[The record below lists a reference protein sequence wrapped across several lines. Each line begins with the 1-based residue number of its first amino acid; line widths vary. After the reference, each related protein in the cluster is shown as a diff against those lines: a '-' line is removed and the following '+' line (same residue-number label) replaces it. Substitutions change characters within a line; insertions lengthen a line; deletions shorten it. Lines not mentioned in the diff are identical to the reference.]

1 MKNDAT
7 QAKDRP
13 KTPEE
18 EDLSIYLQPTEFI
31 DSDSPVVAA
40 YARQA
45 IADAG
50 TDREKAIRLYTAVRD
65 GIQYDPYR
73 IDFTRLDF
81 RASTIIG
88 KGYGYC
94 VAKAIVLAAVGRHA
108 GIPSRLRFA
117 DVRNHLTTERLRRL
131 MKTDLFIYHG
141 YTEFLLGG
149 RWIKAT
155 PTFNSS
161 LCARFRV
168 KPLDFDGESDAILH
182 PYDME
187 GRRHME
193 YVTDHGPFADV
204 PYDTIIEMFKTHY
217 GVYFQK
223 EKPVAAG
230 AFDRE
235 AESDRR

>member
-1 MKNDAT
+1 MKAT
-7 QAKDRP
+7 A
-13 KTPEE
+13 EE
-18 EDLSIYLQPTEFI
+18 NPAIYLQPTDFI

-45 IADAG
+45 INGA
-50 TDREKAIRLYTAVRD
+50 TTKEEKAIRLYTTVRD

-73 IDFTRLDF
+73 IDFTRHDF

-94 VAKAIVLAAVGRHA
+94 VAKAIVLTAAGRWA
-108 GIPSRLRFA
+108 GIPSRLHFA
-117 DVRNHLTTERLRRL
+117 DVRNHLTTERLKKL
-131 MKTDLFIYHG
+131 IKTDVFFFHG

-149 RWIKAT
+149 RWIKVT
-155 PTFNSS
+155 PTFNST

-168 KPLDFDGESDAILH
+168 KPLDFDGEHDAIFH

-193 YVTDHGPFADV
+193 YVKDHGLFTDV
-204 PYDTIIEMFKTHY
+204 PYEKIIEVFKTHY
-217 GVYFQK
+217 GVFFQK

-235 AESDRR
+235 AETDRR

>member
-1 MKNDAT
+1 MKAT
-7 QAKDRP
+7 
-13 KTPEE
+13 TEE
-18 EDLSIYLQPTEFI
+18 NPATYLQPTDFI

-45 IADAG
+45 INGA
-50 TDREKAIRLYTAVRD
+50 TTKEEKAIRLYTTVRD

-73 IDFTRLDF
+73 IDFTRHDF

-94 VAKAIVLAAVGRHA
+94 VAKAIVLTAAGRWA

-117 DVRNHLTTERLRRL
+117 DVRNHLTTERLKKL
-131 MKTDLFIYHG
+131 INTDVFFFHG

-149 RWIKAT
+149 RWIKVT
-155 PTFNSS
+155 PTFNST

-168 KPLDFDGESDAILH
+168 KPLDFDGEHDAIFH

-193 YVTDHGPFADV
+193 YVKDHGLFTDV
-204 PYDTIIEMFKTHY
+204 PYEKIIEVFKTHY
-217 GVYFQK
+217 GVFFQK

-235 AESDRR
+235 AETDRR

>member
-1 MKNDAT
+1 MKAT
-7 QAKDRP
+7 A
-13 KTPEE
+13 EE
-18 EDLSIYLQPTEFI
+18 NPAIYLQPTDFI

-45 IADAG
+45 INGAM
-50 TDREKAIRLYTAVRD
+50 TKEEKAIRLYTTVRD

-73 IDFTRLDF
+73 IDFTRHDF

-94 VAKAIVLAAVGRHA
+94 VAKAIVLTAAGRWA
-108 GIPSRLRFA
+108 GIPSRLHFA
-117 DVRNHLTTERLRRL
+117 DVRNHLTTERLKKL
-131 MKTDLFIYHG
+131 IKTDVFFFHG

-149 RWIKAT
+149 RWIKVT
-155 PTFNSS
+155 PTFNST

-168 KPLDFDGESDAILH
+168 KPLDFDGEHDAIFH

-193 YVTDHGPFADV
+193 YVKDHGLFSDV
-204 PYDTIIEMFKTHY
+204 PYEKIIEVFKTHY
-217 GVYFQK
+217 GVFFQK
-223 EKPVAAG
+223 GKPVAAG

-235 AESDRR
+235 AETDRR

>member
-1 MKNDAT
+1 MKAT
-7 QAKDRP
+7 A
-13 KTPEE
+13 EE
-18 EDLSIYLQPTEFI
+18 NPAIYLQPTDFI

-45 IADAG
+45 INGA
-50 TDREKAIRLYTAVRD
+50 TTKEEKAIRLYTTVRD

-73 IDFTRLDF
+73 IDFTRHDF

-94 VAKAIVLAAVGRHA
+94 VAKAIVLTAAGRWA

-117 DVRNHLTTERLRRL
+117 DVRNHLTTERLKKL
-131 MKTDLFIYHG
+131 MKTDLFVYHG

-149 RWIKAT
+149 RWIKVT
-155 PTFNSS
+155 PTFNST

-168 KPLDFDGESDAILH
+168 KPLDFDGVHDAIFH

-193 YVTDHGPFADV
+193 YVTDHGPFTDV
-204 PYDTIIEMFKTHY
+204 PYEKIIEMFKTHY
-217 GVYFQK
+217 GIYFQK
-223 EKPVAAG
+223 EKPVGAG

-235 AESDRR
+235 AETDRR

>member
-1 MKNDAT
+1 MKAT
-7 QAKDRP
+7 A
-13 KTPEE
+13 EE
-18 EDLSIYLQPTEFI
+18 NPAIYLQPTDFI

-45 IADAG
+45 INGA
-50 TDREKAIRLYTAVRD
+50 TTKEEKAIRLYTTVRD

-73 IDFTRLDF
+73 IDFTRHDF

-94 VAKAIVLAAVGRHA
+94 VAKAIVLTAAGRWA
-108 GIPSRLRFA
+108 GIPSRLHFA
-117 DVRNHLTTERLRRL
+117 DVRNHLTTERLKKL
-131 MKTDLFIYHG
+131 IKTDVFFFHG

-149 RWIKAT
+149 RWIKVT
-155 PTFNSS
+155 PTFNST

-168 KPLDFDGESDAILH
+168 KPLDFDGEHDAIFH

-193 YVTDHGPFADV
+193 YVTDHGPFTDV
-204 PYDTIIEMFKTHY
+204 PYEKIIEVFKTHY
-217 GVYFQK
+217 GVFFQK

-235 AESDRR
+235 AETDRR

>member
-1 MKNDAT
+1 MKAT
-7 QAKDRP
+7 A
-13 KTPEE
+13 EE
-18 EDLSIYLQPTEFI
+18 NPAIYLQPTDFI

-45 IADAG
+45 INGA
-50 TDREKAIRLYTAVRD
+50 TTKEEKAIRLYTTVRD

-73 IDFTRLDF
+73 IDFTRHDF

-94 VAKAIVLAAVGRHA
+94 VAKAIVLTAAGRWA
-108 GIPSRLRFA
+108 GIPSRLHFA
-117 DVRNHLTTERLRRL
+117 DVRNHLTTERLKKL
-131 MKTDLFIYHG
+131 IKTDVFFFHG

-149 RWIKAT
+149 RWIKVT
-155 PTFNSS
+155 PTFNST

-168 KPLDFDGESDAILH
+168 KPLDFDGEHDAIFH

-193 YVTDHGPFADV
+193 YVTDHGPFTDV
-204 PYDTIIEMFKTHY
+204 PYETISEVFKTHY
-217 GVYFQK
+217 GVFFQK
-223 EKPVAAG
+223 EKPVASG
-230 AFDRE
+230 AFDR
-235 AESDRR
+235 AA

>member
-1 MKNDAT
+1 MKAT
-7 QAKDRP
+7 A
-13 KTPEE
+13 EE
-18 EDLSIYLQPTEFI
+18 NPATYLQPTDFI

-45 IADAG
+45 INGA
-50 TDREKAIRLYTAVRD
+50 TTKEEKAIRLYTTVRD

-73 IDFTRLDF
+73 IDFTRHDF

-94 VAKAIVLAAVGRHA
+94 VAKAIVLTAVGRWA

-117 DVRNHLTTERLRRL
+117 DVRNHLTTERLKKL
-131 MKTDLFIYHG
+131 INTDVFFFHG

-149 RWIKAT
+149 RWIKVT
-155 PTFNSS
+155 PTFNST

-168 KPLDFDGESDAILH
+168 KPLDFDGEHDAIFH

-193 YVTDHGPFADV
+193 YVKDHGLFTDV
-204 PYDTIIEMFKTHY
+204 PYEKIIEVFKTHY
-217 GVYFQK
+217 GVFFQK

-235 AESDRR
+235 AETDRR

>member
-1 MKNDAT
+1 MKAT
-7 QAKDRP
+7 A
-13 KTPEE
+13 EE
-18 EDLSIYLQPTEFI
+18 NPAIYLQPTDFI

-45 IADAG
+45 INGA
-50 TDREKAIRLYTAVRD
+50 TTKEEKAIRLYTTVRD

-73 IDFTRLDF
+73 IDFTRHDF

-94 VAKAIVLAAVGRHA
+94 VAKAIVLTAVGRWA

-117 DVRNHLTTERLRRL
+117 DVRNHLTTERLKKL
-131 MKTDLFIYHG
+131 INTDVFFFHG

-149 RWIKAT
+149 RWIKVT
-155 PTFNSS
+155 PTFNST

-168 KPLDFDGESDAILH
+168 KPLDFDGEHDAIFH

-193 YVTDHGPFADV
+193 YVTDHGPFTDV
-204 PYDTIIEMFKTHY
+204 PYEKIIEVFKTHY
-217 GVYFQK
+217 GVFFQK

-235 AESDRR
+235 AETDRR

>member
-1 MKNDAT
+1 M
-7 QAKDRP
+7 
-13 KTPEE
+13 E
-18 EDLSIYLQPTEFI
+18 EDQRDDLAVFLQATEFI
-31 DSDSPVVAA
+31 DIDTDAVISLAA
-40 YARQA
+40 RATTGA
-45 IADAG
+45 ASEKD
-50 TDREKAIRLYTAVRD
+50 KAIRLYNAVRD

-73 IDFTRLDF
+73 IDFTRNDF
-81 RASTIIG
+81 KASTIIG

-94 VAKAIVLAAVGRHA
+94 VAKAIVLAAVGRAA

-117 DVRNHLTTERLRRL
+117 DVRNHLTTERLKRL

-141 YTEFLLGG
+141 YTEFLLAG
-149 RWIKAT
+149 RWLKVT

-161 LCARFRV
+161 LCERFRV
-168 KPLDFDGESDAILH
+168 KPLEFDGEHDAIFH

-193 YVTDHGPFADV
+193 YVTDHGPFTDV
-204 PYDTIIEMFKTHY
+204 PYEKILEMFRTHY

-230 AFDRE
+230 AFERE
-235 AESDRR
+235 ADDDRHR

>member
-1 MKNDAT
+1 MKAT
-7 QAKDRP
+7 
-13 KTPEE
+13 TEE
-18 EDLSIYLQPTEFI
+18 NPATYLQPTDFI

-45 IADAG
+45 INGA
-50 TDREKAIRLYTAVRD
+50 TTKEEKAIRLYTTVRD

-73 IDFTRLDF
+73 IDFTRHDF

-94 VAKAIVLAAVGRHA
+94 VAKAIVLTAAGRWA
-108 GIPSRLRFA
+108 GIPSRLHFA
-117 DVRNHLTTERLRRL
+117 DVRNHLTTERLKKL
-131 MKTDLFIYHG
+131 INTDVFFFHG

-149 RWIKAT
+149 RWIKVT
-155 PTFNSS
+155 PTFNST

-168 KPLDFDGESDAILH
+168 KPLDFDGEHDAIFH

-193 YVTDHGPFADV
+193 YVKDHGLFTDV
-204 PYDTIIEMFKTHY
+204 PYEKIIEVFKTHY
-217 GVYFQK
+217 GVFFQK

-235 AESDRR
+235 AETDRR

>member
-1 MKNDAT
+1 MKST
-7 QAKDRP
+7 
-13 KTPEE
+13 E
-18 EDLSIYLQPTEFI
+18 EDNPAAYLQPTYFI

-45 IADAG
+45 VESAR
-50 TDREKAIRLYTAVRD
+50 TEREKAIRLYNAVRD

-73 IDFTRLDF
+73 IDFNRHDF

-94 VAKAIVLAAVGRHA
+94 VAKAIVLAAAGRAA

-117 DVRNHLTTERLRRL
+117 DVRNHLTTERLKKL

-141 YTEFLLGG
+141 YTEFLLDS
-149 RWIKAT
+149 RWLKVT

-161 LCARFRV
+161 LCERFRV
-168 KPLDFDGESDAILH
+168 KPLDFDGEHDAIFH

-193 YVTDHGPFADV
+193 YVTDHGSFVDV
-204 PYDTIIEMFKTHY
+204 PYEKIIEMFKTHY

-223 EKPVAAG
+223 DRPVAAG
-230 AFDRE
+230 AFERE
-235 AESDRR
+235 AATGRR

>member
-1 MKNDAT
+1 MKAT
-7 QAKDRP
+7 A
-13 KTPEE
+13 EE
-18 EDLSIYLQPTEFI
+18 NPAIYLQPTDFI

-45 IADAG
+45 INGA
-50 TDREKAIRLYTAVRD
+50 TTKEEKAIRLYTTVRD

-73 IDFTRLDF
+73 IDFTRHDF

-94 VAKAIVLAAVGRHA
+94 VAKAIVLTAVGRWA

-117 DVRNHLTTERLRRL
+117 DVRNHLTTERLKKL
-131 MKTDLFIYHG
+131 IKTDVFFFHG

-149 RWIKAT
+149 RWIKVT
-155 PTFNSS
+155 PTFNST

-168 KPLDFDGESDAILH
+168 KPLDFDGEHDAIFH

-193 YVTDHGPFADV
+193 YVTDHGPFTDV
-204 PYDTIIEMFKTHY
+204 PYEKIIEVFKTHY
-217 GVYFQK
+217 GVFFQK

-235 AESDRR
+235 AETDRR

>member
-1 MKNDAT
+1 MKAT
-7 QAKDRP
+7 A
-13 KTPEE
+13 EE
-18 EDLSIYLQPTEFI
+18 NPAIYLQPTDFI

-45 IADAG
+45 INGA
-50 TDREKAIRLYTAVRD
+50 TTKEEKAIRLYTTVRD

-73 IDFTRLDF
+73 IDFTRHDF

-94 VAKAIVLAAVGRHA
+94 VAKAIVLTAVGRWA

-117 DVRNHLTTERLRRL
+117 DVRNHLTTERLKKL
-131 MKTDLFIYHG
+131 INTDVFFFHG

-149 RWIKAT
+149 RWIKVT
-155 PTFNSS
+155 PTFNST

-168 KPLDFDGESDAILH
+168 KPLDFDGEHDAIFH

-193 YVTDHGPFADV
+193 YVKDHGLFTDV
-204 PYDTIIEMFKTHY
+204 PYEKIIEVFKTHY
-217 GVYFQK
+217 GVFFQK

-235 AESDRR
+235 AETDRR

>member
-1 MKNDAT
+1 MKAT
-7 QAKDRP
+7 
-13 KTPEE
+13 EE
-18 EDLSIYLQPTEFI
+18 VNPAIYLQPTDFI

-45 IADAG
+45 INGA
-50 TDREKAIRLYTAVRD
+50 TTKEEKAIRLYTTVRD

-73 IDFTRLDF
+73 IDFTRHDF

-94 VAKAIVLAAVGRHA
+94 VAKAIVLTAVGRWA

-117 DVRNHLTTERLRRL
+117 DVRNHLTTERLKKL
-131 MKTDLFIYHG
+131 INTDVFFFHG

-149 RWIKAT
+149 RWIKVT
-155 PTFNSS
+155 PTFNST

-168 KPLDFDGESDAILH
+168 KPLDFDGEHDAIFH

-193 YVTDHGPFADV
+193 YVTDHGPFTDV
-204 PYDTIIEMFKTHY
+204 PYEKIIEVFKTHY
-217 GVYFQK
+217 GVFFQK

-235 AESDRR
+235 AETDRR

>member
-1 MKNDAT
+1 MKAT
-7 QAKDRP
+7 
-13 KTPEE
+13 TEE
-18 EDLSIYLQPTEFI
+18 NPATYLQPTDFI

-45 IADAG
+45 INGA
-50 TDREKAIRLYTAVRD
+50 TTKEEKAIRLYTTVRD

-73 IDFTRLDF
+73 IDFTRHDF

-94 VAKAIVLAAVGRHA
+94 VAKAIVLTAAGRWA
-108 GIPSRLRFA
+108 GIPSRLHFA
-117 DVRNHLTTERLRRL
+117 DVRNHLTTERLKKL
-131 MKTDLFIYHG
+131 IKTDVFFFHG

-149 RWIKAT
+149 RWIKVT
-155 PTFNSS
+155 PTFNST

-168 KPLDFDGESDAILH
+168 KPLDFDGEHDAIFH

-193 YVTDHGPFADV
+193 YVTDHGPFTDV
-204 PYDTIIEMFKTHY
+204 PYEKIIEVFKTHY
-217 GVYFQK
+217 GVFFQK

-235 AESDRR
+235 AETDRR

>member
-1 MKNDAT
+1 MKAT
-7 QAKDRP
+7 A
-13 KTPEE
+13 EE
-18 EDLSIYLQPTEFI
+18 NPATYLQPTDFI

-45 IADAG
+45 INGA
-50 TDREKAIRLYTAVRD
+50 TTKEEKAIRLYTTVRD

-73 IDFTRLDF
+73 IDFTRHDF

-94 VAKAIVLAAVGRHA
+94 VAKAIVLTAAGRWA
-108 GIPSRLRFA
+108 GIPSRLHFA
-117 DVRNHLTTERLRRL
+117 DVRNHLTTERLKKL
-131 MKTDLFIYHG
+131 IKTDVFFFHG

-149 RWIKAT
+149 RWIKVT
-155 PTFNSS
+155 PTFNST

-168 KPLDFDGESDAILH
+168 KPLDFDGEHDAIFH

-193 YVTDHGPFADV
+193 YVTDHGPFTDV
-204 PYDTIIEMFKTHY
+204 PYEKIIEVFKTHY
-217 GVYFQK
+217 GVFFQK

-235 AESDRR
+235 AETDRR

>member
-1 MKNDAT
+1 MKAT
-7 QAKDRP
+7 
-13 KTPEE
+13 EE
-18 EDLSIYLQPTEFI
+18 VNPAIYLQPTDFI

-45 IADAG
+45 INGA
-50 TDREKAIRLYTAVRD
+50 TTKEEKAIRLYTTVRD

-73 IDFTRLDF
+73 IDFTRHDF

-94 VAKAIVLAAVGRHA
+94 VAKAIVLTAVGRWA

-117 DVRNHLTTERLRRL
+117 DVRNHLTTERLKKL
-131 MKTDLFIYHG
+131 INTDVFFFHG

-149 RWIKAT
+149 RWIKVT
-155 PTFNSS
+155 PTFNST

-168 KPLDFDGESDAILH
+168 KPLDFDGEHDAIFH

-193 YVTDHGPFADV
+193 YVKDHGLFTDV
-204 PYDTIIEMFKTHY
+204 PYEKIIEVFKTHY
-217 GVYFQK
+217 GVFFQK

-235 AESDRR
+235 AETDRR

>member
-1 MKNDAT
+1 VKST
-7 QAKDRP
+7 
-13 KTPEE
+13 E
-18 EDLSIYLQPTEFI
+18 EDNPAAYLQPTYFI

-45 IADAG
+45 VESAR
-50 TDREKAIRLYTAVRD
+50 TEREKAIRLYNAVRD

-73 IDFTRLDF
+73 IDFNRHDF

-94 VAKAIVLAAVGRHA
+94 VAKAIVLAAAGRAA

-117 DVRNHLTTERLRRL
+117 DVRNHLTTERLKKL

-141 YTEFLLGG
+141 YTEFLLDS
-149 RWIKAT
+149 RWLKVT

-161 LCARFRV
+161 LCERFRV
-168 KPLDFDGESDAILH
+168 KPLDFDGEHDAIFH

-193 YVTDHGPFADV
+193 YVTDHGSFVDV
-204 PYDTIIEMFKTHY
+204 PYEKIIEMFKTHY

-223 EKPVAAG
+223 DRPVAAG
-230 AFDRE
+230 AFERE
-235 AESDRR
+235 AATGRR

>member
-1 MKNDAT
+1 MKAT
-7 QAKDRP
+7 A
-13 KTPEE
+13 EE
-18 EDLSIYLQPTEFI
+18 NPATYLQPTDFI

-45 IADAG
+45 INGA
-50 TDREKAIRLYTAVRD
+50 TTKEEKAIRLYTTVRD

-73 IDFTRLDF
+73 IDFTRHDF

-94 VAKAIVLAAVGRHA
+94 VAKAIVLTAVGRWA

-117 DVRNHLTTERLRRL
+117 DVRNHLTTERLKKL
-131 MKTDLFIYHG
+131 INTDVFFFHG

-149 RWIKAT
+149 RWIKVT
-155 PTFNSS
+155 PTFNST

-168 KPLDFDGESDAILH
+168 KPLDFDGEHDAIFH

-193 YVTDHGPFADV
+193 YVTDHGPFTDV
-204 PYDTIIEMFKTHY
+204 PYEKIIEVFKTHY
-217 GVYFQK
+217 GVFFQK

-235 AESDRR
+235 AETDRR

>member
-1 MKNDAT
+1 MKAT
-7 QAKDRP
+7 A
-13 KTPEE
+13 EE
-18 EDLSIYLQPTEFI
+18 NPATYLQPTDFI

-45 IADAG
+45 INGA
-50 TDREKAIRLYTAVRD
+50 TTKEEKAIRLYTTVRD

-73 IDFTRLDF
+73 IDFTRHDF

-94 VAKAIVLAAVGRHA
+94 VAKAIVLTAVGRWA

-117 DVRNHLTTERLRRL
+117 DVRNHLTTERLKKL
-131 MKTDLFIYHG
+131 INTDVFFFHG

-149 RWIKAT
+149 RWIKVT
-155 PTFNSS
+155 PTFNST

-168 KPLDFDGESDAILH
+168 RPLDFDGEHDAIFH

-193 YVTDHGPFADV
+193 YVKDHGLFTDV
-204 PYDTIIEMFKTHY
+204 PYEKIIEVFKTHY
-217 GVYFQK
+217 GVFFQK

-235 AESDRR
+235 AETDRR

>member
-1 MKNDAT
+1 MKAT
-7 QAKDRP
+7 
-13 KTPEE
+13 TEE
-18 EDLSIYLQPTEFI
+18 NPATYLQPTDFI

-45 IADAG
+45 INGA
-50 TDREKAIRLYTAVRD
+50 TTKEEKAIRLYTTVRD

-73 IDFTRLDF
+73 IDFTRHDF

-94 VAKAIVLAAVGRHA
+94 VAKAIVLTAVGRWA

-117 DVRNHLTTERLRRL
+117 DVRNHLTTERLKKL
-131 MKTDLFIYHG
+131 INTDVFFFHG

-149 RWIKAT
+149 RWIKVT
-155 PTFNSS
+155 PTFNST

-168 KPLDFDGESDAILH
+168 KPLDFDGEHDAIFH

-193 YVTDHGPFADV
+193 YVKDHGLFSDV
-204 PYDTIIEMFKTHY
+204 PYEKIIEVFKTHY
-217 GVYFQK
+217 GVFFQK

-235 AESDRR
+235 AETDRR

>member
-1 MKNDAT
+1 MKAT
-7 QAKDRP
+7 
-13 KTPEE
+13 TEE
-18 EDLSIYLQPTEFI
+18 NPATYLQPTDFI

-45 IADAG
+45 INGA
-50 TDREKAIRLYTAVRD
+50 TTKEEKAIRLYTTVRD

-73 IDFTRLDF
+73 IDFTRHDF

-94 VAKAIVLAAVGRHA
+94 VAKAIVLTAVGRWA

-117 DVRNHLTTERLRRL
+117 DVRNHLTTERLKKL
-131 MKTDLFIYHG
+131 INTDVFFFHG

-149 RWIKAT
+149 RWIKVT
-155 PTFNSS
+155 PTFNST

-168 KPLDFDGESDAILH
+168 KPLDFDGEHDAIFH

-193 YVTDHGPFADV
+193 YVKDHGLFTDV
-204 PYDTIIEMFKTHY
+204 PYEKIIEVFKTHY
-217 GVYFQK
+217 GVFFQK

-235 AESDRR
+235 AETDRR

>member
-1 MKNDAT
+1 MKAT
-7 QAKDRP
+7 
-13 KTPEE
+13 TEE
-18 EDLSIYLQPTEFI
+18 NPATYLQPTDFI

-45 IADAG
+45 INGA
-50 TDREKAIRLYTAVRD
+50 TTKEEKAIRLYTTVRD

-73 IDFTRLDF
+73 IDFTRHDF

-94 VAKAIVLAAVGRHA
+94 VAKAIVLTAAGRWA
-108 GIPSRLRFA
+108 GIPSRLHFA
-117 DVRNHLTTERLRRL
+117 DVRNHLTTERLKKL
-131 MKTDLFIYHG
+131 IKTDVFFFHG

-149 RWIKAT
+149 RWIKVT
-155 PTFNSS
+155 PTFNST

-168 KPLDFDGESDAILH
+168 KPLDFDGEHDAIFH

-193 YVTDHGPFADV
+193 YVKDHGLFTDV
-204 PYDTIIEMFKTHY
+204 PYEKIIEVFKTHY
-217 GVYFQK
+217 GVFFQK

-235 AESDRR
+235 AETDRR

>member
-1 MKNDAT
+1 MKAT
-7 QAKDRP
+7 
-13 KTPEE
+13 TEE
-18 EDLSIYLQPTEFI
+18 NPATYLQPTDFI

-45 IADAG
+45 INGA
-50 TDREKAIRLYTAVRD
+50 TTKEEKAIRLYTTVRD

-73 IDFTRLDF
+73 IDFTRHDF

-94 VAKAIVLAAVGRHA
+94 VAKAIVLTAAGRWA
-108 GIPSRLRFA
+108 GIPSRLHFA
-117 DVRNHLTTERLRRL
+117 DVRNHLTTERLKKL
-131 MKTDLFIYHG
+131 INTDVFFFHG

-149 RWIKAT
+149 RWIKVT
-155 PTFNSS
+155 PTFNST

-168 KPLDFDGESDAILH
+168 KPLDFDGEHDAIFH

-193 YVTDHGPFADV
+193 YVTDHGPFTDV
-204 PYDTIIEMFKTHY
+204 PYEKIIEVFKTHY
-217 GVYFQK
+217 GVFFQK

-235 AESDRR
+235 AETDRR